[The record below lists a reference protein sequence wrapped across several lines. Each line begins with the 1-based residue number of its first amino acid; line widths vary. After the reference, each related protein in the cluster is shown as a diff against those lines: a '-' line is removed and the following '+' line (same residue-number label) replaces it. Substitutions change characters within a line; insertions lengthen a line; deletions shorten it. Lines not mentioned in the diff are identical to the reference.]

1 MEGIVREFKSD
12 EQTMVI
18 STHAVGDTEQ
28 LFDAVVFL
36 DEGTISLKAMPRI
49 CVGSMASPS
58 MIYLRRFSPNGK
70 LFPLVRKDLEASR
83 WPVGILCIDCGIYAV
98 DPVSVSANWII

>member
-36 DEGTISLKAMPRI
+36 DEGTISLQGYAED
-49 CVGSMASPS
+49 
-58 MIYLRRFSPNGK
+58 LRREYGK
-70 LFPLVRKDLEASR
+70 SINDLFKEVFA
-83 WPVGILCIDCGIYAV
+83 
-98 DPVSVSANWII
+98 